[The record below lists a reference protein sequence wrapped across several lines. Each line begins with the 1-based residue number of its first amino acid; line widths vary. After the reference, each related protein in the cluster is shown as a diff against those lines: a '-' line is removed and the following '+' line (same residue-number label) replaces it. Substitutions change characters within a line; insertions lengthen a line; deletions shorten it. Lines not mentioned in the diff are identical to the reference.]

1 MRVAII
7 GGGISGCTAALR
19 LKDRFDCTLFEQNDY
34 LGGHTNTIDLSWHGQ
49 SYQIDTGFIVFNE
62 KTYPRFIGLLTEL
75 EVNYESTNMSFSV
88 RCDAAKIEYA
98 GSNFSTLFSDRGN
111 LLNPRFLKMITD
123 IIRFNRLSTKR
134 NFNNDQV
141 LLEFLKDHKF
151 NDHFINYY
159 LLPMCASI
167 WSTDINE
174 IGQTPIG
181 FLMSFFNNHG
191 LTQITKRPQWHVI
204 SGGSNQYIEALKKKL
219 YARVLLGHKVRRVA
233 RSKDGITIKCTN
245 DYEAQFDRVI
255 FACHS
260 DQALSL
266 IDQPTPQEYRLLSSV
281 RYQYNQAILHLDTR
295 LLPKKKR
302 AWSAWNY
309 LITPD
314 SICSPLVTYNMKIL
328 QNLANDAPHFCV
340 SLNAKDLINPALI
353 LKEIDYTHP
362 IIDQNA
368 CMAQDNYNQ
377 INGKNNTFFCGAYWG
392 NGFHEDG
399 VVSGECVSEKLI
411 EEIDGKQLSL

>member
-7 GGGISGCTAALR
+7 GGGISGCTAALK

-62 KTYPRFIGLLTEL
+62 KTYPRFINLLNEL
-75 EVNYESTNMSFSV
+75 EVNYEPTNMSFSV
-88 RCDAAKIEYA
+88 RCDAEKIEYA
-98 GSNFSTLFSDRGN
+98 GSNLSTLFSDRGN
-111 LLNPRFLKMITD
+111 LLNLRFLKMIID
-123 IIRFNRLSTKR
+123 ILRFNKLSTQG
-134 NFNNDQV
+134 NFNDDQI
-141 LLEFLKDHKF
+141 LQEFLKDHQF
-151 NDHFINYY
+151 NDHFIDHY

-181 FLMSFFNNHG
+181 FLMNFFNNHG
-191 LTQITKRPQWHVI
+191 LAQITKRPQWYVV
-204 SGGSNQYIEALKKKL
+204 SGGSNQYIKALKKKL
-219 YARVLLGHKVRRVA
+219 HAQVLLEHKVRRVA

-266 IDQPTPQEYRLLSSV
+266 IDQPTPEELRLLSSI
-281 RYQYNQAILHLDTR
+281 RYQFNQAILHLDTR
-295 LLPKKKR
+295 LLPRKKR

-309 LITPD
+309 LTTPD
-314 SICSPLVTYNMKIL
+314 SLCSPLVTYNMKIL
-328 QNLANDAPHFCV
+328 QNLASDAPNFCV
-340 SLNAKDLINPALI
+340 SLNAKDLINPSLI

-362 IIDQNA
+362 IIDQNT
-368 CMAQDNYNQ
+368 CRAQGNYDQ
-377 INGKNNTFFCGAYWG
+377 VNGKNNTFFCGAYWG

-399 VVSGECVSEKLI
+399 VVSGERVSEKLI
-411 EEIDGKQLSL
+411 EELDGKQLSL